1 MQSNCKV
8 EMAKREKL
16 IEHEGIIQ
24 SISGNSVQV
33 LIVQNSACAGCHA
46 QGVCTAADKTEK
58 IINAQAMETLQ
69 AGDKVKVYAQQRL
82 GLKAVLLAFVIPFLL
97 ILITLAVA
105 GVFIDKEAV
114 TGTIALAVLVPYYII
129 LSFFKGKLQKEF
141 VFYAVKET

>member
-33 LIVQNSACAGCHA
+33 LIVQNAACAGCHA

-97 ILITLAVA
+97 ILITLAGA
-105 GVFIDKEAV
+105 GVFILQNAV
-114 TGTIALAVLVPYYII
+114 
-129 LSFFKGKLQKEF
+129 
-141 VFYAVKET
+141 